1 MTTTTPKPT
10 SASRRRTIIQAWT
23 PPRDRL
29 AYLWLALAIVLLPF
43 AIFRWTIPLAAW
55 LYPVFLLRFVR
66 TQPLLRGMLLV
77 LLATVLVGEFALQG
91 VIPIPGALYH
101 LLIFGMAV
109 IITLPY
115 LIDRVLAPRLGGMLS
130 TLVFPLAVTT
140 VWYLNALLNP
150 LVGTW
155 VNPAYTQYGNLP
167 LLQLL
172 SVTGL
177 WGIIFVMSWLASV
190 VNWAWEHGF
199 AWPRVRGGAVLYASL
214 LALVLLFGGARLA
227 LFPAQ
232 GSTVRVAGISPSHA
246 LLDARDKQLSQLPL
260 HTRKALASGTATPA
274 ERELFRQAFAPVNDE
289 LLSLSLKEARA
300 GAKII
305 VWPEGRAKVL
315 QEDEAALLARASAL
329 ARATGT
335 YLDLGMS
342 VVLSHPV
349 QSHILLNESILI
361 DPSGNVVW
369 RYEKTHV
376 APPDAATNVPGDGQV
391 PTVQTPYGRLSTV
404 ICYDADFPDTIRQAG
419 QAGADI
425 MLVPGNDWQAIDPM
439 HPQMATFRA
448 IENGFSEV
456 RQASNGL
463 AMTVDYEGHV
473 LAASDY
479 FTTDQQVMV
488 ADVPMQGVRTI
499 YATIGDLFAWL
510 SLVGLVVLIGLALA
524 RRRKAGEAGAAAPIT
539 ASPSEAS
546 PISAVPTEAVLTAL
560 RPLSRESIEAVLIKP
575 RPTSGEPPEAL
586 PT

>member
-1 MTTTTPKPT
+1 MTNQKYNT
-10 SASRRRTIIQAWT
+10 SINYQ
-23 PPRDRL
+23 RDRL
-29 AYLWLALAIVLLPF
+29 SYLWLALGIVLLLFSMPGW
-43 AIFRWTIPLAAW
+43 AIALAAW
-55 LYPVFLLRFVR
+55 LAPVFLLRFVR

-232 GSTVRVAGISPSHA
+232 GSTVRVAGITPSQA
-246 LLDARDKQLSQLPL
+246 LIAAANKQISQNINME
-260 HTRKALASGTATPA
+260 ALMSGTQTQAQ
-274 ERELFRQAFAPVNDE
+274 RELIRQAYAPVNDE
-289 LLSLSLKEARA
+289 LFSLSLQEARA

-305 VWPEGRAKVL
+305 VWPECGANVL

-329 ARATGT
+329 ARTTNT
-335 YLDLGMS
+335 YLYMGLCEM
-342 VVLSHPV
+342 LSHPV
-349 QSHILLNESILI
+349 PSRSLFDEIILL
-361 DPSGNVVW
+361 DPSGSVVW
-369 RYEKTHV
+369 RYQKAHPVPGE
-376 APPDAATNVPGDGQV
+376 PFPPGDGHV
-391 PTVQTPYGRLSTV
+391 PTVQTPYGRLANV
-404 ICYDADFPDTIRQAG
+404 ICFDADFPGTIRQA
-419 QAGADI
+419 
-425 MLVPGNDWQAIDPM
+425 
-439 HPQMATFRA
+439 
-448 IENGFSEV
+448 
-456 RQASNGL
+456 
-463 AMTVDYEGHV
+463 
-473 LAASDY
+473 
-479 FTTDQQVMV
+479 
-488 ADVPMQGVRTI
+488 
-499 YATIGDLFAWL
+499 
-510 SLVGLVVLIGLALA
+510 
-524 RRRKAGEAGAAAPIT
+524 
-539 ASPSEAS
+539 
-546 PISAVPTEAVLTAL
+546 
-560 RPLSRESIEAVLIKP
+560 
-575 RPTSGEPPEAL
+575 
-586 PT
+586 

>member
-10 SASRRRTIIQAWT
+10 SASRRRTIIQAWM

-115 LIDRVLAPRLGGMLS
+115 LIARVLAPRLGGMLS

-140 VWYLNALLNP
+140 PWYMNALLNP

-214 LALVLLFGGARLA
+214 LALVLLFGGTRLA
-227 LFPAQ
+227 LFPPQ
-232 GSTVRVAGISPSHA
+232 GSTVRVAGITPSQA
-246 LLDARDKQLSQLPL
+246 LIAAANKQDSQNIDALMSGEGTQVARQLV
-260 HTRKALASGTATPA
+260 
-274 ERELFRQAFAPVNDE
+274 RQAYAPVFDE
-289 LLSLSLKEARA
+289 LLALSLQEAHA
-300 GAKII
+300 GAKVIL
-305 VWPEGRAKVL
+305 WPECIGGGTTLL
-315 QEDEAALLARASAL
+315 QEDEAALLTRARAL
-329 ARATGT
+329 ARTTGT
-335 YLDLGMS
+335 YLDLGLCEL
-342 VVLSHPV
+342 LSHPV
-349 QSHILLNESILI
+349 QSSFFTDESILI
-361 DPSGNVVW
+361 DPTGSVVW
-369 RYEKTHV
+369 RYQKAHPVPGE
-376 APPDAATNVPGDGQV
+376 PWNPGDGQV
-391 PTVQTPYGRLSTV
+391 PTVQTPYGRLSNV
-404 ICYDADFPDTIRQAG
+404 ICFDADFPGTLRQAG

-425 MLVPGNDWQAIDPM
+425 MLVPSSDWREIDPY
-439 HPQMATFRA
+439 HTQVATFRA
-448 IENGFSEV
+448 IENGYSLV
-456 RQASNGL
+456 RQTGNGL
-463 AMTVDYEGHV
+463 AMTVDYEGNV
-473 LAASDY
+473 LSASDY
-479 FTTDQQVMV
+479 FTSDPQVMV
-488 ADVPMQGVRTI
+488 AYVPMQGVHTI
-499 YATIGDLFAWL
+499 YAT
-510 SLVGLVVLIGLALA
+510 
-524 RRRKAGEAGAAAPIT
+524 
-539 ASPSEAS
+539 
-546 PISAVPTEAVLTAL
+546 
-560 RPLSRESIEAVLIKP
+560 
-575 RPTSGEPPEAL
+575 
-586 PT
+586 